1 MAKNH
6 YVKVIK
12 AKSKKYSNAL
22 DKELEQLK
30 NDPNYKEIMQKYES
44 SKEHSLNTILDTQNP
59 TALNDDIAIFT
70 QAETIMESLENG
82 EISLGSLD
90 LYSKAKLLYYLER
103 YNKRI
108 GRILDILTRIPLSS
122 IAIQKPKT
130 QYAMVNDYV
139 CKRFDE
145 IFNSE
150 GFQSMLE
157 KIVRHYW
164 LFSFGAVLI
173 EDDYAFLK
181 ESNILDDIDVKR
193 SLKSIVRDISQ
204 NNESGLSA
212 EEIRKLDKKYVDT
225 PTSVSA
231 DERKAFLKQVLCIH
245 SPSYKGLLKLT
256 VLPVFATID
265 RFENND
271 VGYYIYN
278 IPISENLIKTIDNI
292 KDSMDF
298 TEERYSEL
306 LDRIKAAGYS
316 EAMLNSAMNSQ
327 DTSTTL
333 GQAVQSTGNQ
343 STPVDSDPYNDL
355 GMYVICLQRQG
366 LAQKD
371 NSVFNRVFMDAVDLA
386 VSQRR
391 LREKINR
398 GFKKDILITVGEEVD
413 VARIEELQAAVDSAA
428 GSDEGHIIITNM
440 PSVSVDEL
448 DLNANSNLDLQEII
462 EAGNQNI
469 SEGVGISES
478 LITDSAEQY
487 SNAFLKTTIMENEL
501 TQFRTAFKT
510 FIEKQIFEPLAIK
523 MGFIMR
529 DEWGEP
535 IVVAP
540 TISFNRLTL
549 ARGSD
554 DLEFLSEL
562 ASDGKLPF
570 SVILESLGF
579 DPEEVMSRMKDESLT
594 LMNPVL
600 REKLSETIGE
610 KSAVALVQNE
620 RLLKRLSEN
629 LDIDINQLREALLS
643 DD

>member
-1 MAKNH
+1 M
-6 YVKVIK
+6 
-12 AKSKKYSNAL
+12 

-316 EAMLNSAMNSQ
+316 EAMLNSARNSQ

>member
-181 ESNILDDIDVKR
+181 ESNILDDIDVKC

>member
-1 MAKNH
+1 M
-6 YVKVIK
+6 
-12 AKSKKYSNAL
+12 

>member
-1 MAKNH
+1 MANKH
-6 YVKVIK
+6 FVKVVK

-193 SLKSIVRDISQ
+193 SLRSIIKDISQ
-204 NNESGLSA
+204 DGESGLSA

-225 PTSVSA
+225 PSSVSA
-231 DERKAFLKQVLCIH
+231 DERKAFLKQVLCVH

-333 GQAVQSTGNQ
+333 GRAVQSTGNQ

-355 GMYVICLQRQG
+355 GMYVVCLQRQG

-428 GSDEGHIIITNM
+428 SSDEGHIIITNM

-448 DLNANSNLDLQEII
+448 DLNANSNLDLQDII

-540 TISFNRLTL
+540 TITFSRLSL

-579 DPEEVMSRMKDESLT
+579 DPDEVMSRMKDESLT